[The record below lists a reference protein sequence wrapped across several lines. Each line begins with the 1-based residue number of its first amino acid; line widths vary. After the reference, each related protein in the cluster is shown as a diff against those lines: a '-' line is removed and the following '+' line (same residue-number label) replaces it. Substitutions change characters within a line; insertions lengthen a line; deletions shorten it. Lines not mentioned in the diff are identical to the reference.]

1 MKTTLSE
8 RDGNT
13 VKLAVEVSSD
23 ELQEAFDARLRR
35 LARDVRIPGFR
46 PGKAPLAMVRQRAG
60 DEMILAD
67 ALDEAMGGWYQKAVA
82 ELGIEPVDSPEVELD
97 DENQVPELGKPLKF
111 TATVTVMPDVVLGE
125 YKGVE
130 ATKESGEATDAEV
143 DAQVE
148 RLRNEFAELRPVND
162 RPAQSGDFVTVDLHA
177 TLDGETVES
186 LEAVDFVFELGGGRM
201 FPEVEEQLIGMS
213 AGEEKTF
220 PFTLPDEF
228 PEELGGKTV
237 EFTAA
242 LKEIKEKVLPPLTD
256 QWASEVSEF
265 PTLLELRQEIRNRI
279 KAGKESAADQLFRA
293 RAIKAVTDNA
303 AVDLPDVVV
312 ERQAEEMLAD
322 FRRALE
328 QQGMTLD
335 AYMEASGLS
344 REQIL
349 DDMKPGAANTVK
361 TGLVL
366 DAVAKAEGIEATDE
380 EVSALA
386 GQMAAVAKVDAKAF
400 ENRLRKSG
408 RIEALREQI
417 VRDKAADFI
426 VKNAVPTAPEPAAE
440 AEGPAAANEDE
451 TAQTPDEAPAE
462 PAAELVEAAE
472 KEAAPAGESAEASA
486 EAAGTENEND

>member
-1 MKTTLSE
+1 
-8 RDGNT
+8 
-13 VKLAVEVSSD
+13 
-23 ELQEAFDARLRR
+23 
-35 LARDVRIPGFR
+35 
-46 PGKAPLAMVRQRAG
+46 
-60 DEMILAD
+60 
-67 ALDEAMGGWYQKAVA
+67 
-82 ELGIEPVDSPEVELD
+82 
-97 DENQVPELGKPLKF
+97 
-111 TATVTVMPDVVLGE
+111 
-125 YKGVE
+125 
-130 ATKESGEATDAEV
+130 
-143 DAQVE
+143 
-148 RLRNEFAELRPVND
+148 
-162 RPAQSGDFVTVDLHA
+162 
-177 TLDGETVES
+177 
-186 LEAVDFVFELGGGRM
+186 M